1 MPSGRF
7 ASVYVAVSEPLAMIT
22 VAISAYGPLEAL
34 QLLSCCERDDRWS
47 EYPRPSRFVDGSV
60 MVRVVFQRP
69 PPWLRAVQ
77 VMLGASRP
85 RSLVTLNVELRAGSV
100 SYLIPTLS
108 PCESVCSNWANVIA
122 APRYWNVSLTS

>member
-1 MPSGRF
+1 MPSGTF
-7 ASVYVAVSEPLAMIT
+7 ASVYVAVSEPLAMIR

-34 QLLSCCERDDRWS
+34 QLLGCGQRDDRWS
-47 EYPRPSRFVDGSV
+47 EFPRPSRFVDGSV
-60 MVRVVFQRP
+60 MVSLAFQRP

-85 RSLVTLNVELRAGSV
+85 RSRVMLNVELRAGSV

-108 PCESVCSNWANVIA
+108 PRESVCSNWANVIA
-122 APRYWNVSLTS
+122 APRYWKVSLAS